1 MSSEIIKK
9 KTTICFIW
17 SKDMTRAEQKHLKE
31 CKEKQFIE
39 SIKGQKIDGKVKAE
53 FRKTEIW
60 KNFRKY
66 MYSKY
71 KTDYLTHRKLKK
83 GSPLH
88 HMRFS
93 PEQYTD
99 LDENFFLLISNASHD
114 LIHQCVSETIKDPSF
129 MERLTYIVNKHIEI
143 NNGKDIKDFLKD

>member
-1 MSSEIIKK
+1 
-9 KTTICFIW
+9 
-17 SKDMTRAEQKHLKE
+17 MTRQELNYLKE

-39 SIKGQKIDGKVKAE
+39 SIKGQKIDGKTKAE
-53 FRKTEIW
+53 FRKTSVW
-60 KNFRKY
+60 KKFRDY
-66 MYSKY
+66 MCGKY

-93 PEQYTD
+93 PELYTD